1 MLMLGLIEARGIV
14 VQRVKRELVVATEGF
29 DTSARS
35 ACLAGNSRLLSPEM
49 TGSLKRSSRRS
60 CKRNPLC

>member
-29 DTSARS
+29 DISSFRM
-35 ACLAGNSRLLSPEM
+35 LSWQLEATVPRDDRQPEEIFEAV
-49 TGSLKRSSRRS
+49 L
-60 CKRNPLC
+60 